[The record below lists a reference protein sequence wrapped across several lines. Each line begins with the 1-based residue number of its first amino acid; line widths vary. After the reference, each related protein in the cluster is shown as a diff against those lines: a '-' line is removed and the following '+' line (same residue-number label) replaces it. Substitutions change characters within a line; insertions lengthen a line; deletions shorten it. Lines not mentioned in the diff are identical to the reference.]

1 MGGHSPLPGG
11 RGLPG
16 REEAQGRRGWG
27 RSLPFSPG
35 AKSSPTRGLLPW
47 SRGACLLA
55 RPARPRPYPSAPRP
69 GRVRGSRSRSPAAG
83 SCNPIRGRGGRGH
96 GPRRRGPGR
105 RLGFQR
111 EPLGTSVEKAD
122 AAASHGPGA
131 PAARPPPACSCRLLP
146 RSAAGGEGEA
156 ASGSQAP
163 LDSGDTA
170 LASPEGRSPAPR
182 RASLKDGCL
191 PGPRSSHY
199 WAEAQPWGLFLPR
212 LIETL
217 LSTAAGPLNDFL
229 LQRLSGNGGDSLGC
243 PEDHSFGQHSRGPIQ
258 AQGWTGGGQPDPSPP
273 ETQPPWED
281 TTSTNNF
288 RQGDSPAILEGKMHT
303 SEQEPMSW
311 PPPHTSPL
319 TGGFPISVRA
329 PPLPVLQ
336 GGHLATIF
344 HSSSVLTPTH

>member
-1 MGGHSPLPGG
+1 MGTLSPLLPRGQVLPYTRSPALESGG
-11 RGLPG
+11 
-16 REEAQGRRGWG
+16 
-27 RSLPFSPG
+27 S
-35 AKSSPTRGLLPW
+35 
-47 SRGACLLA
+47 
-55 RPARPRPYPSAPRP
+55 PARP
-69 GRVRGSRSRSPAAG
+69 GSRSRSPATG

-131 PAARPPPACSCRLLP
+131 PAARPPAACSCRLLP

-191 PGPRSSHY
+191 LGPTSSHY

-273 ETQPPWED
+273 EAQPPWGD

-311 PPPHTSPL
+311 PPLP
-319 TGGFPISVRA
+319 GGFPILVRA